1 MAWYDKVGEVFQE
14 NLWDPLKEAASDL
27 ETSARERIGY
37 GTGRSSAKRDAK
49 AAQARQQKQ
58 LQQEKKLQ
66 EQEKRRRK
74 SMLMSALGDGGAPDL
89 FTMLGAPQDKL

>member
-1 MAWYDKVGEVFQE
+1 MGFFSGIGDFFQE
-14 NLWDPLKEAASDL
+14 NLWDPIKEEASRF
-27 ETSARERIGY
+27 ETSMRERIGY
-37 GTGRSSAKRDAK
+37 GTGRSSAERNAK

-89 FTMLGAPQDKL
+89 FTMLGTPQDKL